1 MRPPTPVYLCAPASL
16 CLAAAA
22 LLASPAQA
30 DPRPSCAADD
40 RAFPVTTRIHGGPD
54 SYDIGGGYG
63 TWYLDLTNTT
73 TRTCA
78 NIHPVVVLVDE
89 RRTLE
94 PAQARLEFYDG
105 TAGARP
111 HSVRFER
118 TDADELVGA
127 FADDRDRF
135 RGFTVGPGKTLTV
148 KVRMALTSDAEPNEV
163 IANAAVVQRHDDDGD
178 WVGQSNDYR
187 FGIEAEPAP
196 RPEREP
202 APDATAP
209 DAAASA
215 PDATASASDAA
226 APAPDGRPS
235 LAEELAG
242 TGLGPAVALAAAALL
257 LVASGALLLVRRRR

>member
-1 MRPPTPVYLCAPASL
+1 MRLPFMRLPKPVSVCAPSSL

-22 LLASPAQA
+22 ALLSSPAQA
-30 DPRPSCAADD
+30 DPRPSCATTDD

-54 SYDIGGGYG
+54 SYEAGGGYG

-73 TRTCA
+73 TRTCG
-78 NIHPVVVLVDE
+78 NIHPVVVLVDK

-94 PAQARLEFYDG
+94 PAQPRLEFYDG

-127 FADDRDRF
+127 FTDDRDRF
-135 RGFTVGPGKTLTV
+135 SGFTVGPGKTLTV
-148 KVRMALTSDAEPNEV
+148 KVRMELTSDAEPNKV
-163 IANAAVVQRHDDDGD
+163 TVNAAVVQRHDGDGD

-187 FGIEAEPAP
+187 FDIEAEPTP
-196 RPEREP
+196 RPEHEREP
-202 APDATAP
+202 APDP
-209 DAAASA
+209 
-215 PDATASASDAA
+215 TASAT
-226 APAPDGRPS
+226 APAPDGRLS

-242 TGLGPAVALAAAALL
+242 TGLGPTVALAAAALL

>member
-1 MRPPTPVYLCAPASL
+1 MRLPFKRPPKPVSVCAPASL

-22 LLASPAQA
+22 LLAFPAQA

-54 SYDIGGGYG
+54 SYEVGGGYG

-78 NIHPVVVLVDE
+78 NIYPVVVLVDE
-89 RRTLE
+89 RRILE
-94 PAQARLEFYDG
+94 PAQPRLEFYDG

-127 FADDRDRF
+127 FTDARDRF

-163 IANAAVVQRHDDDGD
+163 TAQAAVVQRHDGDGD

-187 FGIEAEPAP
+187 FGIEAAPAP
-196 RPEREP
+196 RPQREP
-202 APDATAP
+202 APAAT
-209 DAAASA
+209 ASA
-215 PDATASASDAA
+215 PDAT